1 MRPAGASICVNLPPC
16 GTEERKVDVRMVEGG
31 RRAVFMQGMH
41 DGVPIALGYFVVSFT
56 LGILAGTAGLSP
68 VQGFVAS
75 WLNFASAGE
84 YAGFT
89 SIAAHVPEGLSN
101 EDAAALPLTT
111 LTGWET
117 LFDRLDV
124 QRPVTG
130 AAPALLVI
138 GGAGGVGSITIQL
151 ARALTGLTV
160 IATASRPESVD
171 WVKRMGAHH
180 AIDHSRPLAPQV
192 SALGIGA
199 PAFVFCTNGID
210 RYLPDIVEL
219 IAPQGRIA
227 MIDDP
232 ETLDIVPLKRKSLTI
247 SWEFMFTRSLLGT
260 ADIARQGE
268 ILRELG
274 DLVSQGKVRSTRTET
289 LGRINAQNLR
299 RAHERLEGGRTLG
312 KLVLAGW

>member
-1 MRPAGASICVNLPPC
+1 MGAGRGSMFANCSCPSRLRRTKRVPQERSEAQRVTLSARPLRIGIMGGTFDPIHHGHLVAASEVQNVFALDEVIFVPTWAQPFKK
-16 GTEERKVDVRMVEGG
+16 ERKV
-31 RRAVFMQGMH
+31 
-41 DGVPIALGYFVVSFT
+41 
-56 LGILAGTAGLSP
+56 SP
-68 VQGFVAS
+68 AEHRY
-75 WLNFASAGE
+75 LM
-84 YAGFT
+84 
-89 SIAAHVPEGLSN
+89 
-101 EDAAALPLTT
+101 
-111 LTGWET
+111 
-117 LFDRLDV
+117 
-124 QRPVTG
+124 
-130 AAPALLVI
+130 
-138 GGAGGVGSITIQL
+138 
-151 ARALTGLTV
+151 TV

-180 AIDHSRPLAPQV
+180 VIDHTRPLAPQV

>member
-1 MRPAGASICVNLPPC
+1 MSSRKLSFIDTFRGEDTTKRIAQNATTDALTQLSRLADDLLPAVRDYS
-16 GTEERKVDVRMVEGG
+16 VDIADATGMS
-31 RRAVFMQGMH
+31 RATTLSQWCEQLEVL
-41 DGVPIALGYFVVSFT
+41 DGVRESLDVF
-56 LGILAGTAGLSP
+56 
-68 VQGFVAS
+68 
-75 WLNFASAGE
+75 
-84 YAGFT
+84 
-89 SIAAHVPEGLSN
+89 VPEVFERS
-101 EDAAALPLTT
+101 AA
-111 LTGWET
+111 
-117 LFDRLDV
+117 DM
-124 QRPVTG
+124 
-130 AAPALLVI
+130 
-138 GGAGGVGSITIQL
+138 
-151 ARALTGLTV
+151 V

-180 AIDHSRPLAPQV
+180 VIDHSRPLAPQV

-210 RYLPDIVEL
+210 RYLPDITEL